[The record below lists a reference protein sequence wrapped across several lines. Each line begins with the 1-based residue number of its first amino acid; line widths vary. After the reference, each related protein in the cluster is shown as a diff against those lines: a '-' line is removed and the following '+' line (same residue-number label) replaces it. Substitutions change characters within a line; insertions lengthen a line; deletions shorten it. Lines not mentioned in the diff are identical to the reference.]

1 MSLKQATILVVDDER
16 SVTDLLHEDLGEEG
30 YSCVTA
36 GTGEDALKR
45 LSEGNFDV
53 VLLDLK
59 LPGISGMDVLR
70 EAKSIHPE
78 VAVIVVTAAGDAQTA
93 VEAMKIGAVDY
104 ITKPFE
110 LERVNGSVE
119 VALKAKTVWGDKS
132 ALQEEGS
139 TTSAEGTGWTRYL
152 NAIAE
157 GVETRLDFL
166 TGHVMTITIIER
178 TIAVAQS
185 LSIPEDQIEKWAD
198 ARQKQSSGSTFW
210 THSCINW
217 SKVLSPRGRRARL
230 D

>member
-1 MSLKQATILVVDDER
+1 MVRKEVTMSLKQATILVVDDER

-119 VALKAKTVWGDKS
+119 VVLKAKTVWGDKS
-132 ALQEEGS
+132 ALQAERATAGAEEI
-139 TTSAEGTGWTRYL
+139 GWTRYL
-152 NAIAE
+152 DSIAE

-166 TGHVMTITIIER
+166 TGHVMTITVIER
-178 TIAVAQS
+178 TIAVARS
-185 LSIPEDQIEKWAD
+185 LGIPENQIEKWAD
-198 ARQKQSSGSTFW
+198 ARQKHIERGNILDSLLDKLEQSP
-210 THSCINW
+210 
-217 SKVLSPRGRRARL
+217 VA
-230 D
+230 

>member
-1 MSLKQATILVVDDER
+1 MSPKQATILVVDDEQ

-152 NAIAE
+152 DAVAE

-166 TGHVMTITIIER
+166 TGYVMTITVIER
-178 TIAVAQS
+178 TIAIAQS
-185 LSIPEDQIEKWAD
+185 LGIPEDRIEKWAD
-198 ARQKQSSGSTFW
+198 ARRKNIERVNILDSLLDKLEQSP
-210 THSCINW
+210 
-217 SKVLSPRGRRARL
+217 VA
-230 D
+230 

>member
-1 MSLKQATILVVDDER
+1 MSPKQATILVVDDEQ

-119 VALKAKTVWGDKS
+119 VALKAKTLWGDKS

-152 NAIAE
+152 DAVAE

-166 TGHVMTITIIER
+166 TGYVMTITVIER
-178 TIAVAQS
+178 AIAVAQS
-185 LSIPEDQIEKWAD
+185 LGIPENQIEKWAD
-198 ARQKQSSGSTFW
+198 ARRKNIERVNILDSLLDKLEQSP
-210 THSCINW
+210 
-217 SKVLSPRGRRARL
+217 VA
-230 D
+230 